1 MASLVQQWDLIAYV
15 GSRGSSTCP
24 HLDFRIWK
32 NGTPIDP
39 LKMVGEKGEDIAAKY
54 RADYNRVKDAVIAE
68 LNGAPYIPLDILNVD
83 SSAAPSVSP
92 VSAGN

>member
-1 MASLVQQWDLIAYV
+1 MIAYV
-15 GSRGSSTCP
+15 GSTGSSTGP

-68 LNGAPYIPLDILNVD
+68 LNGAPYILLDILNVD